1 MPKWPK
7 NNFLILGK
15 YFLSVLWFTFWPKLG
30 MTVICHKNVFLAFY
44 CNFWLFMG
52 TKTTKKYFLYVCNN
66 FETNSCQKIGQI
78 CRNSHFGFFRHF
90 LATLAIIQPYNHRK
104 CLEMHQKICF
114 RMPVPTIMIR
124 KPKSWSELLSM
135 TQKPR
140 AKSATRATLDRVID
154 SPSKA
159 KFESGPRRAK
169 KSMGIFSWPTGCDT
183 GKPRVNATHFF
194 QKQGIRDYPP

>member
-1 MPKWPK
+1 
-7 NNFLILGK
+7 
-15 YFLSVLWFTFWPKLG
+15 
-30 MTVICHKNVFLAFY
+30 MTVICHKNLFLAFY

-169 KSMGIFSWPTGCDT
+169 KSIGIFSRPTGCDT